1 MMLISVREYLRQS
14 VVLRSLRIIP
24 SENRAKVI
32 LVTVLQIGLA
42 ILDLIGVAAIGI
54 LGALSVTG
62 IQSQQPGDR
71 VLQALQILKIDS
83 FSFQSQVAILG
94 LSACLVFI
102 LRTVFSII
110 ITRRTLYFLSRQGA
124 QISAKLLNQLLGQSL
139 LQIQSRSTQEIVYS
153 LTVGVSSITLGVLAT
168 TVALVADV
176 SLLVILLF
184 ALFAVDYIMAITSI
198 LFFGLMGFLLY
209 RTMSV
214 KARDLG
220 VGISKLSV
228 VNNEKVIEVLDSYR
242 ESVVRNTR
250 QYYVKEISKYRF
262 KLADLL
268 AEMQFMPSVSK
279 YVIESGMVVGGV
291 LIAAAQFAIY
301 DAPTAVATLS
311 VFLAASTRLG
321 PAILR
326 LQQNL
331 IQVKGATGSARPT
344 LLLVDSLSESRPLS
358 EIETQLNREHD
369 NFLANIEMTRVSF
382 SYPGRQSP
390 TLSSVDLSVARGQ
403 SIAIVG
409 PSGAGKTT
417 LVDVLLG
424 LLEPNEGEVLI
435 SGVSPRKAIEN
446 WAGAIAY
453 VPQNVAI
460 INGTI
465 RENITLGYPV
475 GPEFDDYVH
484 EALQLAQLTE
494 LIKTLPSGLD
504 TNVGERGAKLSGGQ
518 RQRLGIARAL
528 FTNPKLLVLDEATS
542 SLDGQTESDIS
553 EAIRSLHGQVTVV
566 LIAHR
571 LSTVRTADQ
580 VLYLS
585 NGKILARGSFDEV
598 RNTVPEFEKQ
608 SQLMGS

>member
-1 MMLISVREYLRQS
+1 MLTTVREKLRHS
-14 VVLRSLRIIP
+14 VVFRSLRVIP
-24 SENRAKVI
+24 SENRTKVI
-32 LVTVLQIGLA
+32 LATLLQIGLS
-42 ILDLIGVAAIGI
+42 IFDLVGVAAIGV

-62 IQSQQPGDR
+62 IQSQQPGGR
-71 VLQALQILKIDS
+71 VSQVLTLLQIES
-83 FSFQSQVAILG
+83 FSFQTQVAILG
-94 LSACLVFI
+94 LSACVIFI

-110 ITRRTLYFLSRQGA
+110 VTRKILFFLSRQGA

-153 LTVGVSSITLGVLAT
+153 LTVGVSSVTLGVLAT
-168 TVALVADV
+168 TVALIADA
-176 SLLVILLF
+176 SLLVILMF
-184 ALFAVDYIMAITSI
+184 ALFTVDYIMAITSL

-209 RTMSV
+209 RNMNV
-214 KARDLG
+214 KAQKLG
-220 VGISKLSV
+220 VDISKFTV
-228 VNNEKVIEVLDSYR
+228 VNNEKLIEVLESYR

-250 QYYVKEISKYRF
+250 QNYVKEIFKYQF
-262 KLADLL
+262 KLADVR

-279 YVIESGMVVGGV
+279 YVIESGMVVGAV
-291 LIAAAQFAIY
+291 LIAGAQFAIY
-301 DAPTAVATLS
+301 DASTAVATLS
-311 VFLAASTRLG
+311 VFLAVGSRLG

-331 IQVKGATGSARPT
+331 IQIKGATGSAKPT
-344 LLLVDSLSESRPLS
+344 LVLVDSLSESRPLS
-358 EIETQLNREHD
+358 DIDAQLNREHD
-369 NFLANIEMTRVSF
+369 NFSANIELSGVSF
-382 SYPGRQSP
+382 TYPGQELP
-390 TLSSVDLSVARGQ
+390 TLSTVDLKVATGQ

-424 LLEPNEGEVLI
+424 LLEPNAGEVLI
-435 SGVSPRKAIEN
+435 SGVFPRKAIES
-446 WAGAIAY
+446 WTGAIAY

-460 INGTI
+460 VNGTI
-465 RENITLGYPV
+465 RENITLGYSV
-475 GPEFDDYVH
+475 GSEFDQFVH
-484 EALQLAQLTE
+484 EALGLAQLTE
-494 LIKTLPSGLD
+494 LVEGLTDGLD
-504 TNVGERGAKLSGGQ
+504 TNVGERGTKLSGGQ

-580 VLYLS
+580 VVYLEG
-585 NGKILARGSFDEV
+585 GKITSRGTFSEV
-598 RNTVPEFEKQ
+598 RNAVPDFDTQ
-608 SQLMGS
+608 ADLSGM

>member
-1 MMLISVREYLRQS
+1 MPTTVRGKLRHS
-14 VVLRSLRIIP
+14 VVYRSLRVIP
-24 SENRAKVI
+24 SENRTKVI
-32 LVTVLQIGLA
+32 LATLLQIGLS
-42 ILDLIGVAAIGI
+42 IFDLIGVAAIGV

-71 VLQALQILKIDS
+71 VLQVLTLLQIES
-83 FSFQSQVAILG
+83 FSFQTQVAILG
-94 LSACLVFI
+94 FSACIIFI

-110 ITRRTLYFLSRQGA
+110 ITRKILFFLSRQGA

-168 TVALVADV
+168 TVALIADA
-176 SLLVILLF
+176 SLLAILLF
-184 ALFAVDYIMAITSI
+184 ALFAVDYVMAITSL
-198 LFFGLMGFLLY
+198 LFFGLMGYFLY
-209 RTMSV
+209 RAMNV
-214 KARDLG
+214 KAQELG
-220 VGISKLSV
+220 VDISKFSV
-228 VNNEKVIEVLDSYR
+228 VNNEKLIEVLDSYR

-250 QYYVKEISKYRF
+250 QNYVKEIFKYQF
-262 KLADLL
+262 KLADVR

-279 YVIESGMVVGGV
+279 YVIESGMVVGAV
-291 LIAAAQFAIY
+291 LIAGAQFAIY
-301 DAPTAVATLS
+301 DASTAVATLS
-311 VFLAASTRLG
+311 VFLAAGSRLG

-331 IQVKGATGSARPT
+331 IQIKGATGSAKPT
-344 LLLVDSLSESRPLS
+344 LVLVDSLSDSRPLS
-358 EIETQLNREHD
+358 DLATQLNREHD
-369 NFLANIEMTRVSF
+369 NFSANIELSGVSF
-382 SYPGRQSP
+382 TYPDQELP
-390 TLSSVDLSVARGQ
+390 TLSSVDLKVARGQ

-424 LLEPNEGEVLI
+424 LLEPNAGEVLI
-435 SGVSPRKAIEN
+435 SGVIPRKAIES
-446 WAGAIAY
+446 WTGAIAY

-460 INGTI
+460 VNGTI
-465 RENITLGYPV
+465 RENITLGYSV
-475 GPEFDDYVH
+475 GSEFDQFVN
-484 EALQLAQLTE
+484 EALKLAQLTE
-494 LIKTLPSGLD
+494 LVEGLPNGLD
-504 TNVGERGAKLSGGQ
+504 TNVGERGTKLSGGQ

-553 EAIRSLHGQVTVV
+553 DAIRSLHGRVTVV

-580 VLYLS
+580 VLYLEG
-585 NGKILARGSFDEV
+585 GKIISKGTFSEV
-598 RNTVPEFEKQ
+598 RNAVPDFDTQAEL
-608 SQLMGS
+608 SGM

>member
-1 MMLISVREYLRQS
+1 MPTTVREKLRHS
-14 VVLRSLRIIP
+14 VVFRSLRVIP
-24 SENRAKVI
+24 SENRTKVI
-32 LVTVLQIGLA
+32 LATLLQIGLA
-42 ILDLIGVAAIGI
+42 IFDLIGVAAIGV

-71 VLQALQILKIDS
+71 VLQVLTLLQIES
-83 FSFQSQVAILG
+83 FSFQTQVAILG
-94 LSACLVFI
+94 FSACIIFI
-102 LRTVFSII
+102 LRTVLSII
-110 ITRRTLYFLSRQGA
+110 ITRKILFFLSRQGA

-168 TVALVADV
+168 TVALIADA
-176 SLLVILLF
+176 SLLAILLF
-184 ALFAVDYIMAITSI
+184 ALFAVDYVMAITSL
-198 LFFGLMGFLLY
+198 LFFGLMGYFLY
-209 RTMSV
+209 RTMNV
-214 KARDLG
+214 KAQELG
-220 VGISKLSV
+220 VDISKFSV
-228 VNNEKVIEVLDSYR
+228 VNNEKLIEVLDSYR

-250 QYYVKEISKYRF
+250 QNYVKEIFKYQF
-262 KLADLL
+262 KLADVR

-279 YVIESGMVVGGV
+279 YVIESGMVVGAV
-291 LIAAAQFAIY
+291 LIAGAQFAIY
-301 DAPTAVATLS
+301 DASTAVATLS
-311 VFLAASTRLG
+311 VFLAAGSRLG

-331 IQVKGATGSARPT
+331 IQIKGATGSAKPT
-344 LLLVDSLSESRPLS
+344 LVLVDSLSDSRSLS
-358 EIETQLNREHD
+358 DLATQLNREHD
-369 NFLANIEMTRVSF
+369 NFSANIELSGVSF
-382 SYPGRQSP
+382 TYPDQELP
-390 TLSSVDLSVARGQ
+390 TLSTVDLKVARGE

-424 LLEPNEGEVLI
+424 LLEPNAGEVLI
-435 SGVSPRKAIEN
+435 SGVFPRKAIES
-446 WAGAIAY
+446 WTGAIAY

-460 INGTI
+460 VNGTI
-465 RENITLGYPV
+465 RENITLGYSV
-475 GPEFDDYVH
+475 GSDFDQFVH
-484 EALQLAQLTE
+484 EALELAQLTE
-494 LIKTLPSGLD
+494 LVEGLPDGLD
-504 TNVGERGAKLSGGQ
+504 TNVGERGTKLSGGQ

-580 VLYLS
+580 VLYLEG
-585 NGKILARGSFDEV
+585 GKVISKGTFSEV
-598 RNTVPEFEKQ
+598 RNAVPDFDTQAEL
-608 SQLMGS
+608 SSL

>member
-1 MMLISVREYLRQS
+1 MPTTVREKLRRS
-14 VVLRSLRIIP
+14 VVFRSLRVIP
-24 SENRAKVI
+24 SENRTKVI
-32 LVTVLQIGLA
+32 LATLLQIGLA
-42 ILDLIGVAAIGI
+42 IFDLIGVAAIGV

-71 VLQALQILKIDS
+71 VLQVLTLLQIES
-83 FSFQSQVAILG
+83 FSFQTQVAILG
-94 LSACLVFI
+94 FSACIIFI
-102 LRTVFSII
+102 LRTVLSII
-110 ITRRTLYFLSRQGA
+110 ITRKILFFLSRQGA

-168 TVALVADV
+168 TVALIADA
-176 SLLVILLF
+176 SLLAILLF
-184 ALFAVDYIMAITSI
+184 ALFAVDYVMAITSL
-198 LFFGLMGFLLY
+198 LFFGLMGYFLY
-209 RTMSV
+209 RTMNV
-214 KARDLG
+214 KAQELG
-220 VGISKLSV
+220 VDISKFSV
-228 VNNEKVIEVLDSYR
+228 VNNEKLIEVLDSYR

-250 QYYVKEISKYRF
+250 QNYVKEIFKYQF
-262 KLADLL
+262 KLADVR

-279 YVIESGMVVGGV
+279 YVIESGMVVGAV
-291 LIAAAQFAIY
+291 LIAGAQFAIY
-301 DAPTAVATLS
+301 DASTAVATLS
-311 VFLAASTRLG
+311 VFLAAGSRLG

-331 IQVKGATGSARPT
+331 IQIKGATGSAKPT
-344 LLLVDSLSESRPLS
+344 LVLVDSLSDSRSLS
-358 EIETQLNREHD
+358 DLATQLNREHD
-369 NFLANIEMTRVSF
+369 NFSANIELSGVSF
-382 SYPGRQSP
+382 TYPDQELP
-390 TLSSVDLSVARGQ
+390 TLSTVDLKVARGE

-424 LLEPNEGEVLI
+424 LLEPNAGEVLI
-435 SGVSPRKAIEN
+435 SGVFPRKAIES
-446 WAGAIAY
+446 WTGAIAY

-460 INGTI
+460 VNGTI
-465 RENITLGYPV
+465 RENITLGYSV
-475 GPEFDDYVH
+475 GSDFDQFVH
-484 EALQLAQLTE
+484 EALELAQLTE
-494 LIKTLPSGLD
+494 LVEGLPDGLD
-504 TNVGERGAKLSGGQ
+504 TNVGERGTKLSGGQ

-580 VLYLS
+580 VLYLEG
-585 NGKILARGSFDEV
+585 GKVISKGTFSEV
-598 RNTVPEFEKQ
+598 RNAVPDFDTQAEL
-608 SQLMGS
+608 SSL

>member
-1 MMLISVREYLRQS
+1 MPTSLREFLRQS

-24 SENRAKVI
+24 SENRKKVI
-32 LVTVLQIGLA
+32 LATVLQIGLA
-42 ILDLIGVAAIGI
+42 ILDLVGVAAIGI

-71 VLQALQILKIDS
+71 VLQVLKVLQIDT
-83 FSFQSQVAILG
+83 FTFQSQVAILG
-94 LSACLVFI
+94 LSACIVFI

-110 ITRRTLYFLSRQGA
+110 VTRKILFFLSRQGA
-124 QISAKLLNQLLGQSL
+124 LISAKLLNQLLGQSL

-168 TVALVADV
+168 TVALIADA

-184 ALFAVDYIMAITSI
+184 ALFAVDYIMAITSV
-198 LFFGLMGFLLY
+198 LFFGTMGYLLY
-209 RTMSV
+209 RTMNV
-214 KARDLG
+214 RAQDLG
-220 VGISKLSV
+220 VGISKISV

-250 QYYVKEISKYRF
+250 QYYVKKISKYQF

-279 YVIESGMVVGGV
+279 YVIESGMVVGAV
-291 LIAAAQFAIY
+291 LIAGAQFAIY
-301 DAPTAVATLS
+301 DASTAVATLS
-311 VFLAASTRLG
+311 VFLAAGTRLG

-331 IQVKGATGSARPT
+331 IQIKGSTGSARPT
-344 LLLVDSLSESRPLS
+344 LRLVDSLSESRPLS
-358 EIETQLNREHD
+358 DIETQLNREHD
-369 NFLANIEMTRVSF
+369 NFSANIEISKVSF
-382 SYPGRQSP
+382 SYPGQQLP
-390 TLSSVDLSVARGQ
+390 TLNSLNLDVTKGQ

-424 LLEPNEGEVLI
+424 LLEPDSGEVLI
-435 SGVSPRKAIEN
+435 SGMLPRKAIEN

-475 GPEFDDYVH
+475 GSECDEFIR

-494 LIKTLPSGLD
+494 LVKGLPNGLD

-598 RNTVPEFEKQ
+598 RSAVPEFEKQ
-608 SQLMGS
+608 AQLMGS

>member
-1 MMLISVREYLRQS
+1 MFTRVREKLQHS
-14 VVLRSLRIIP
+14 VVLRSLRVIP
-24 SENRAKVI
+24 PENRTKVI
-32 LVTVLQIGLA
+32 LATVLQIGLA
-42 ILDLIGVAAIGI
+42 IFDLVGVAVIGL

-71 VLQALQILKIDS
+71 VSQVLTLLHVDS
-83 FSFQSQVAILG
+83 FSFQTQVAILG
-94 LSACLVFI
+94 FSACAIFI
-102 LRTVFSII
+102 LRTICSII
-110 ITRRTLYFLSRQGA
+110 VTRKILFFLSRQGA

-168 TVALVADV
+168 TVALIADA
-176 SLLVILLF
+176 SLLAILLF
-184 ALFAVDYIMAITSI
+184 ALFAVDYIMAITSL
-198 LFFGLMGFLLY
+198 LFFGLMGYLLY
-209 RTMSV
+209 RNMNV
-214 KARDLG
+214 KAQELG
-220 VGISKLSV
+220 VEMSKFSV
-228 VNNEKVIEVLDSYR
+228 VNSEKLIEVIDSYR

-250 QYYVKEISKYRF
+250 QNYVKEIFKYQF
-262 KLADLL
+262 KLADVR

-279 YVIESGMVVGGV
+279 YVIESGMVVGAV
-291 LIAAAQFAIY
+291 LIAGAQFAIY
-301 DAPTAVATLS
+301 DAATAVASLS
-311 VFLAASTRLG
+311 VFLAAGSRLG

-331 IQVKGATGSARPT
+331 IQIKGATGSARPT
-344 LLLVDSLSESRPLS
+344 LELVDSLSDGHQLS
-358 EIETQLNREHD
+358 ETEVQLNRVHED
-369 NFLANIEMTRVSF
+369 FSAEIKVSSVSF
-382 SYPGRQSP
+382 TYPGQESP
-390 TLSSVDLSVARGQ
+390 TLSSLDLTVTSGQ

-424 LLEPNEGEVLI
+424 LLEPSAGEVLI
-435 SGVSPRKAIEN
+435 SGVLPRKAIEK

-460 INGTI
+460 VNGTI
-465 RENITLGYPV
+465 RENVTLGYPV
-475 GPEFDDYVH
+475 GSELDDHVH
-484 EALQLAQLTE
+484 EALHLAQLTE
-494 LIKTLPSGLD
+494 LVKDLPNGLD
-504 TNVGERGAKLSGGQ
+504 TNVGERGTKLSGGQ

-585 NGKILARGSFDEV
+585 KGRVLARGSFDEV
-598 RNTVPEFEKQ
+598 RTAVPEFEKQ
-608 SQLMGS
+608 AQLMGS